1 MKYVFLI
8 TTILF
13 TYSQKSSA
21 KSNLYS
27 LDRNDRTFQAD
38 FVEEKITD
46 NLYVLKSPSYHTNV
60 GVFIGTDA
68 VLLIDPMTGSN
79 NHQNLLNAV
88 KRLSSKPI
96 KYVINTHSHP
106 DHSGANLFFAKLG
119 ARVIS
124 HENFKYTNAQYD
136 QTFKDT
142 FSLSMG
148 NETVELYHIAAH
160 TFDDALVY
168 FKNSNAVF
176 MGDTYMTNSFPN
188 FYYGGGSKGHL
199 KIIDKALSLGN
210 ARLTI
215 IPAHGKLSS
224 NKAEL
229 NTYKANS
236 IKWIN
241 RIGQLYN
248 GGQTTE
254 EIANDQQIKQLST
267 VFNNGNNVSNQSI
280 IRTINKTIASD
291 LIPSVQLPGSMLKQ
305 FEGTYRYSN
314 GQVDEI
320 IYENGKL
327 LFRSKGLYI
336 FEIIPLSE
344 TKFQVR
350 GQFPG
355 KHLTFNAA
363 TSSFEYFNGKESLRA
378 TKQ

>member
-8 TTILF
+8 TAILF
-13 TYSQKSSA
+13 TYSQKLNA
-21 KSNLYS
+21 KNTPYS
-27 LDRNDRTFQAD
+27 LDRSDSTLQSD
-38 FVEEKITD
+38 FVQEKITD
-46 NLYVLKSPSYHTNV
+46 NLYVLKSPNYNTNA
-60 GVFIGTDA
+60 GVFIGTEA
-68 VLLIDPMTGSN
+68 VLLIDPMTGPN

-88 KRLSSKPI
+88 KRLSKKPI

-106 DHSGANLFFAKLG
+106 DHSGANSFFAEQG
-119 ARVIS
+119 AKIIS

-142 FSLSMG
+142 FSLNMG
-148 NETVELYHIAAH
+148 NETVELHHIAAH

-176 MGDTYMTNSFPN
+176 MGDTYMTNSFPH
-188 FYYGGGSKGHL
+188 FYYGGGGKGHL
-199 KIIDKALSLGN
+199 EIIDKTLSLGN
-210 ARLTI
+210 AHLTI

-224 NKAEL
+224 NKTEL

-241 RIGQLYN
+241 RIEQLYN
-248 GGQTTE
+248 GGKTTE
-254 EIANDQQIKQLST
+254 EVANDQQIKQLST
-267 VFNNGNNVSNQSI
+267 VFNNGNNVGSQSI
-280 IRTINKTIASD
+280 IRTIDKTIAAD
-291 LIPSVQLPGSMLKQ
+291 LIPSVQLPESRFKQ

-350 GQFPG
+350 GQFPV
-355 KHLTFNAA
+355 KHLTFNTA